1 MAKKQT
7 TKKKAKKKNIEEL
20 KPYEIFVLNMKG
32 LMTIQG
38 ITPEEMQ
45 EYMNVSKST
54 FYKRIREPYSMTM
67 GEMASV
73 AKKLGESPIAMIAK
87 VMEVSEV
94 IVGA

>member
-38 ITPEEMQ
+38 ITPDEMV
-45 EYMNVSKST
+45 EYMNLSRST
-54 FYKRIREPYSMTM
+54 YYKRMKEPYKFTM
-67 GEMASV
+67 GDMDSAAKRLGVDAS
-73 AKKLGESPIAMIAK
+73 AMIAK